1 MQEIFDQFATDM
13 YEVSELRRAQDEEM
27 NDMFRS
33 WLTKLQM
40 VKTEDASI
48 LESAKENLENLENV
62 SIKGVHEQN

>member
-1 MQEIFDQFATDM
+1 M